1 MIVNNGRG
9 TEFRNYNHPAAR
21 FGNDADA
28 YMAAAGHYGVK
39 SHELVKHYAEDLGY
53 EYMSASN
60 KEEYLAAVKR
70 FITSGQTDKPMVF
83 EVFTDYRCES
93 DAIKIMNNLE
103 ISASASVKQ
112 LAKNIL
118 GEKGVQTVKK
128 ILKK

>member
-1 MIVNNGRG
+1 
-9 TEFRNYNHPAAR
+9 
-21 FGNDADA
+21 
-28 YMAAAGHYGVK
+28 MAAAGHYGAQ
-39 SHELVKHYAEDLGY
+39 SHELVKHYADDLGY
-53 EYMSASN
+53 EYLSATN
-60 KEEYLAAVKR
+60 KEEYLAAVER
-70 FITSGQTDKPMVF
+70 FITSGHTDKPMVF